1 MSVGILVITHGQ
13 VGHALID
20 AACNTLGSCPLPV
33 EVLSISPETSDTT
46 LLEQQSEKLYQA
58 LAVNDGVIVLTDIF
72 GATPA
77 NIGQRLLCH
86 PDTLMISGISL
97 PMIIRMMNYAT
108 LPLHELAEKAV
119 TGTRDGAF
127 ITEGDNAC

>member
-20 AACNTLGSCPLPV
+20 AACNTLGTCPLPV
-33 EVLSISPETSDTT
+33 ELLSITPKNSDTSS
-46 LLEQQSEKLYQA
+46 LQEQSETLHAQLQGK
-58 LAVNDGVIVLTDIF
+58 DGVIVLTDIY

-77 NIGQRLLCH
+77 NIGQQLLHH
-86 PDTLMISGISL
+86 PDTLMISGMNL
-97 PMIIRMMNYAT
+97 PMLIRIMNYPD

-127 ITEGDNAC
+127 ITERSES